1 MVEFVHHKIKVAE
14 GFLSKL
20 IKVQSLFIERS
31 FRFETE
37 FNDLLTDLQTYFK
50 SIKDGSKESE
60 VLRLQGLLQ
69 VVKKGF
75 DPIKLERLP
84 VSRREFYWGIAF
96 HVVEEVKKMIEDILT
111 KERQKL
117 DEAEDLLSN
126 TFLSLIQNGIL
137 NNQELK
143 KLDSVAKIELLWT
156 EIVKQNA
163 SIALLDKKMKLQVTR
178 EDMYLLIE
186 KIIGNMS

>member
-75 DPIKLERLP
+75 DPIKLEKLP
-84 VSRREFYWGIAF
+84 VSRREFYWGITF

-137 NNQELK
+137 NDQELK

>member
-163 SIALLDKKMKLQVTR
+163 SIALLDKKMKLQVTS

>member
-50 SIKDGSKESE
+50 SIKDGSKESD

>member
-137 NNQELK
+137 NDQELK

>member
-1 MVEFVHHKIKVAE
+1 MKRK
-14 GFLSKL
+14 
-20 IKVQSLFIERS
+20 
-31 FRFETE
+31 TCC
-37 FNDLLTDLQTYFK
+37 
-50 SIKDGSKESE
+50 
-60 VLRLQGLLQ
+60 
-69 VVKKGF
+69 
-75 DPIKLERLP
+75 PI
-84 VSRREFYWGIAF
+84 FAF

-163 SIALLDKKMKLQVTR
+163 SIALLDKKMKLQVTS